1 MASSTFMDLTNRL
14 LRRINEVPI
23 SQSNFASASGMQA
36 MSKDV
41 INTAIQEITYA
52 ENKWPFNALSAAQLL
67 TINDHT
73 YDWPANLTLVDWD
86 SFLIS
91 PSAALNIDGHPLEF
105 VSRDWYIKYRKSE
118 DDAVASGGISVPYAV
133 YENHG
138 YGFGITPTP
147 DKAYTVTYD
156 YWIGHTDLVNY
167 NSTSTIPSNYD
178 EAIIQNALYHFYMF
192 RDNSEQADRAE
203 VKFKR
208 LLQHMRTTLINKE
221 DRITS
226 GLLPRRNRLAQY
238 VAKID

>member
-1 MASSTFMDLTNRL
+1 MTLTNRL
-14 LRRINEVPI
+14 LRRLNEVQI
-23 SQSNFASASGMQA
+23 TQSDFPSVRGVQA
-36 MSKDV
+36 MAKDV

-52 ENKWPFNALSAAQLL
+52 ENKWPFNAATTTQVL
-67 TINDHT
+67 TINDNSYT
-73 YDWPANLTLVDWD
+73 WPVDLTIVEWD
-86 SFLIS
+86 SFLIN
-91 PSAALNIDGHPLEF
+91 PSEALSINGHPLEF

-118 DDAVASGGISVPYAV
+118 DDGATAAGISVPYSV

-138 YGFGITPTP
+138 NGFGVTPTP

-156 YWIGHTDLVNY
+156 YWVGHTDLVDY
-167 NSTSTIPSNYD
+167 DDTSTIPSNYD
-178 EAIIQNALYHFYMF
+178 EAIIQSALYHFYMF

-203 VKFKR
+203 VKYKR
-208 LLQHMRTTLINKE
+208 LLQSMRTTLINKE